1 MKHRYT
7 LLFALVF
14 VATLLVACGGGA
26 APEEAA
32 APHGVAIDV
41 VAYDIYFSEEADNMG
56 KPPVWTAEA
65 GSVATVNFENK
76 GGLEHNWVVI
86 KQDEEIPVP
95 FDIESHG
102 DLVLYDTG
110 VVQPGE
116 QKSVPFQVPNE
127 PGEYTVI
134 CSVSGHYPTMQG
146 RLVVS

>member
-7 LLFALVF
+7 LLSALIF
-14 VATLLVACGGGA
+14 VALALAACGGGA
-26 APEEAA
+26 TPEEAA
-32 APHGVAIDV
+32 APEGVAIDV
-41 VAYDIYFSEEADNMG
+41 VAYDIYFGEEADNMG
-56 KPPVWTAEA
+56 NPPVWTAEG
-65 GSVATVNFENK
+65 GSVATINFENK

-95 FDIESHG
+95 FEIESHG

-116 QKSVPFQVPNE
+116 QKSVPFQVPEE